1 MKKKLGNMLTNIKN
15 NDEMIQ
21 QKEEYIRLFM
31 TAISVL
37 PKRGSHYMA
46 LQNVLREINKKIS
59 VSQKKYLQD
68 VLNKYKK
75 GQLSWDVP
83 VNIIKMYL
91 LDLDIPYLSKQSY
104 LNPYPEDLHYIEP
117 A

>member
-1 MKKKLGNMLTNIKN
+1 MKKKLGDMLSNIRSN
-15 NDEMIQ
+15 YEMIG
-21 QKEEYIRLFM
+21 QKEEYIHLFM
-31 TAISVL
+31 TAISVS
-37 PKRGSHYMA
+37 PKRSSHYMA
-46 LQNVLREINKKIS
+46 LQNVLREINKKILT
-59 VSQKKYLQD
+59 SQKKHLQD

-75 GQLSWDVP
+75 CQLSWAVP

-104 LNPYPEDLHYIEP
+104 LNPYSEDLYYIER